1 MPTNVDDIEL
11 QCDVIW
17 IPCFTVMVISNPTKQ
32 NDNIEVDQMIEKMTY
47 LPKDKV
53 KYYIKECRI
62 MVVIIVEEDMEY
74 MQNNKL

>member
-1 MPTNVDDIEL
+1 
-11 QCDVIW
+11 
-17 IPCFTVMVISNPTKQ
+17 MVISNPTKQ

>member
-1 MPTNVDDIEL
+1 
-11 QCDVIW
+11 
-17 IPCFTVMVISNPTKQ
+17 MVISNPTKQ

-74 MQNNKL
+74 MQNNKI